1 MLWLRTLL
9 FTILVPGT
17 VLVLVPLALVAS
29 SLGPHFDFGPAA
41 YSGLVPLLAGLSVI
55 VACFIDFVRRG
66 RGTPAPY
73 DPPRQLVITGLY
85 RYVRNPQYVGV
96 VLVVV
101 GGALLSGAAVLF
113 GYAAFLAIAY
123 HLLVRYYEEPTLSRL
138 FGEAYARYREA
149 VPRWLPDW
157 PGVAALVIAVAAFT
171 GLTIWNRFE
180 EKQKANRAAGLV
192 QAVLNADIAQV
203 PTIVDQMAEYRQWA
217 DPLLREENSK
227 AADKSRQK
235 LHTSLAL
242 LPVDASQAPY
252 LKDRLLDAQ
261 AGEVAVIRDALFPHK
276 DQLVGELWAVVESPK
291 KGKESQRLRAAAA
304 LAKHDPESEKWA
316 KASVLVVHDLVQQN
330 PVYLL
335 YWSEAFRP
343 VRAPFLAPLSEVY
356 RDHRPEQTAE
366 RSLATYLLADYA
378 ADNPHALAELLMDA
392 DERQFG
398 AIFPVAASGL
408 HASPQG
414 RPLVA
419 TLLTGEIDK
428 KLAADLPSSDDRRE
442 KLAKQQVNAAV
453 ALFRLSQPEK
463 VWPLLKRTPADDP
476 RVRSYLIHRLGPLGA
491 DVGAILKRLDEEQD
505 TTIRRALLL
514 SLGQFSDEQLPA
526 DARSSRL
533 QKLKAIY
540 HNEAD
545 PGLHAAAEWL
555 LRRWQQEEWLKREN
569 ERWAKQKEE
578 RDDRLAGIRQ
588 LLARDKEKT
597 PLQWYVNGQGQ
608 TMVVIPGPVEFVMGS
623 PLTEKGRRRNDE
635 FQHRKRIGR
644 TFALGAAPVTKEL
657 FLRFQPSF
665 SHSEIMRY
673 PLPTCP
679 IGGVTWYEA
688 AAYCNWL
695 SKEEGIPENQW
706 CYETDARGQV
716 VKLKEHYLSLT
727 GYRLPTETEWEYA
740 CRAGAATSRCYGET
754 AELQTQYG
762 WNYDNTPVQ
771 TQPVGTLKPN
781 DWGLFDMQ
789 GNVANWCQERHK
801 PYAADQGKPIDDIED
816 TLDIISTDYR
826 VLRGGSFLY
835 AAVTVRSADR
845 MKVLPSYW
853 SYTVGFHPART
864 IAP

>member
-17 VLVLVPLALVAS
+17 VLVLLPLALVAS
-29 SLGPHFDFGPAA
+29 SLGPHFDFGPAS
-41 YSGLVPLLAGLSVI
+41 YFGLVPLLAGLSVI

-101 GGALLSGAAVLF
+101 GEALLSGAAVLF
-113 GYAAFLAIAY
+113 GYAAFLAVAY
-123 HLLVRYYEEPTLSRL
+123 HLLVRFYEEPTLSRL
-138 FGEAYARYREA
+138 FGEAYARYREE
-149 VPRWLPDW
+149 VPRWLPEW

-180 EKQKANRAAGLV
+180 EKQKANRAPGLV

-252 LKDRLLDAQ
+252 IKDRLLDAE

-304 LAKHDPESEKWA
+304 LAKYDPESEKWA

-335 YWSEAFRP
+335 YWSIVFRP

-366 RSLATYLLADYA
+366 RSLATYLLDDYA
-378 ADNPHALAELLMDA
+378 ADNPQILAELLMDA
-392 DERQFG
+392 DEKQFG
-398 AIFPVAASGL
+398 VIFPVAASGSL
-408 HASPQG
+408 ASPQG

-442 KLAKQQVNAAV
+442 KLAKRQVNAAV
-453 ALFRLSQPEK
+453 ALFRLGQPEK
-463 VWPLLKRTPADDP
+463 VWPLLKRTPPDDP

-505 TTIRRALLL
+505 ATIRRALLL

-533 QKLKAIY
+533 QKLKSIY

-545 PGLHAAAEWL
+545 PGLHSAAEWL

-569 ERWAKQKEE
+569 ERWAKQKEK

-644 TFALGAAPVTKEL
+644 TFALGAAPVTKEQ

-665 SHSEIMRY
+665 SHSEFMRY

-727 GYRLPTETEWEYA
+727 GYRLPTETEWEYG
-740 CRAGAATSRCYGET
+740 CRAGAVTSRCYGET

-762 WNYDNTPVQ
+762 WNYDNTPEQ
-771 TQPVGTLKPN
+771 TQPVGTLKSK

-845 MKVLPSYW
+845 MRILPSYW
-853 SYTVGFHPART
+853 SYTVGFRPART

>member
-17 VLVLVPLALVAS
+17 VLVLLPLALVAS
-29 SLGPHFDFGPAA
+29 SLGLHFDFGPAS

-55 VACFIDFVRRG
+55 VACFIDFIRRG

-101 GGALLSGAAVLF
+101 GAALLSGAAVLF
-113 GYAAFLAIAY
+113 GYAAFLAVAY

-149 VPRWLPDW
+149 VPRWLPGW

-180 EKQKANRAAGLV
+180 EKQKASRAAGLV
-192 QAVLNADIAQV
+192 RAVLNADIAQV
-203 PTIVDQMAEYRQWA
+203 PTIVGQMAEYRQWA
-217 DPLLREENSK
+217 DSLLREANRK
-227 AADKSRQK
+227 AAAKSRQK

-242 LPVDASQAPY
+242 LPVDASQVPY
-252 LKDRLLDAQ
+252 LKDRLLEGE

-276 DQLVGELWAVVESPK
+276 DQLVGELWAAVESPE

-304 LAKHDPESEKWA
+304 LAKYDPQSEKWA
-316 KASVLVVHDLVQQN
+316 KASALLVHDLLQQN
-330 PVYLL
+330 PVHLL
-335 YWSEAFRP
+335 YWSDAFGP
-343 VRAPFLAPLSEVY
+343 VRAPFLAPLSHVY

-378 ADNPHALAELLMDA
+378 ADNPQILAELLMDA
-392 DERQFG
+392 DEKQFG
-398 AIFPVAASGL
+398 VIFPVAASGSL
-408 HASPQG
+408 AGSQA

-419 TLLTGEIDK
+419 TLLTDEIHK

-442 KLAKQQVNAAV
+442 KLAKRQVNAAV
-453 ALFRLSQPEK
+453 ALLRLGQPEK
-463 VWPLLKRTPADDP
+463 VWPLLKRAPPDDP

-491 DVGAILKRLDEEQD
+491 DVGAVLKRLDEEQD
-505 TTIRRALLL
+505 TTVRPALLL
-514 SLGQFSDEQLPA
+514 SLGAFSDEQLPG
-526 DARSSRL
+526 DARSSLL
-533 QKLKAIY
+533 QNLRAIY

-545 PGLHAAAEWL
+545 PGLHSAAEWL
-555 LRRWQQEEWLKREN
+555 LRRWQQEEWLKRVN
-569 ERWAKQKEE
+569 EKWAKQKAE
-578 RDDRLAGIRQ
+578 RDDRLAGIRK

-597 PLQWYVNGQGQ
+597 PLQWYVTGQGQ

-644 TFALGAAPVTKEL
+644 TFALGAAPVTKEQ
-657 FLRFQPSF
+657 FLRFQPGF
-665 SHSEIMRY
+665 SHSELMRY

-695 SKEEGIPENQW
+695 SKEEGIPEVQW

-716 VKLKEHYLSLT
+716 VKLKEHYLSLI

-740 CRAGAATSRCYGET
+740 CRAGATTSRCYAET

-762 WNYDNTPVQ
+762 WNWDNTPEQ

-781 DWGLFDMQ
+781 DWGFFDMQ
-789 GNVANWCQERHK
+789 GNVASWCQERHK
-801 PYAADQGKPIDDIED
+801 PYPAEQGTQIDDIED
-816 TLDIISTDYR
+816 AVDIISTDYR

-845 MKVLPSYW
+845 MRVLPSYW
-853 SYTVGFHPART
+853 SYTVGFRPART

>member
-1 MLWLRTLL
+1 
-9 FTILVPGT
+9 
-17 VLVLVPLALVAS
+17 
-29 SLGPHFDFGPAA
+29 
-41 YSGLVPLLAGLSVI
+41 
-55 VACFIDFVRRG
+55 
-66 RGTPAPY
+66 
-73 DPPRQLVITGLY
+73 LVITGLY

-101 GGALLSGAAVLF
+101 GEALLSGAAVLF
-113 GYAAFLAIAY
+113 GYAAFLAVAY
-123 HLLVRYYEEPTLSRL
+123 HLLVRYYEEPALSRL

-149 VPRWLPDW
+149 VPRWLPGW
-157 PGVAALVIAVAAFT
+157 PGVAAVVIAVAAFT

-180 EKQKANRAAGLV
+180 GKQKANRAAGLV
-192 QAVLNADIAQV
+192 RAVLNADIARV

-252 LKDRLLDAQ
+252 LKDRLLDAE

-291 KGKESQRLRAAAA
+291 KGKESRRLRAAAA
-304 LAKHDPESEKWA
+304 LAKYDPESEKWS
-316 KASVLVVHDLVQQN
+316 KASVIVVHYLVRQN

-366 RSLATYLLADYA
+366 RSVATYLLADYA
-378 ADNPHALAELLMDA
+378 ADNPHTLAELLMGA
-392 DERQFG
+392 DEKQFG
-398 AIFPVAASGL
+398 VIFPVAASGS

-414 RPLVA
+414 GPLVA

-428 KLAADLPSSDDRRE
+428 KLAADLPSSDDGRE
-442 KLAKQQVNAAV
+442 KLAKRQVNAAV
-453 ALFRLSQPEK
+453 ALFRLGQPEE
-463 VWPLLKRTPADDP
+463 VWPLLKRAPPDDP

-505 TTIRRALLL
+505 PTIRRALLL

-526 DARSSRL
+526 DARGSPL

-545 PGLHAAAEWL
+545 PGLHSAAEWL
-555 LRRWQQEEWLKREN
+555 LRRWQQEEWLKREI

-578 RDDRLAGIRQ
+578 RDDRLAGVRQ
-588 LLARDKEKT
+588 SLARDKEKT
-597 PLQWYVNGQGQ
+597 PPQWYFNGQGQ

-644 TFALGAAPVTKEL
+644 TFALGAAPVTKEQ
-657 FLRFQPSF
+657 FLRFRPGF
-665 SHSEIMRY
+665 SHSEFMRY

-695 SKEEGIPENQW
+695 SKEEGIPENEW

-716 VKLKEHYLSLT
+716 VKLKGHYLSLT
-727 GYRLPTETEWEYA
+727 GYRLPTEAEWEYA
-740 CRAGAATSRCYGET
+740 CRAGATTSRCYGET

-762 WNYDNTPVQ
+762 WNWDNTPEQ

-789 GNVANWCQERHK
+789 GNVANWCQDRHK
-801 PYAADQGKPIDDIED
+801 PYPAEQDKLIDDIED
-816 TLDIISTDYR
+816 TLNIISTDNR

-835 AAVTVRSADR
+835 AALTVRSADR
-845 MKVLPSYW
+845 MRVLPSYW
-853 SYTVGFHPART
+853 SYTVGFRPART